1 MADFSE
7 MLSQLLSS
15 DEGKKQVSSVIN
27 MLSSGSGNVGGGNAN
42 NSASTGT
49 NNSAST
55 GTNNSNSN
63 NFDINAL
70 LSSLGASGNSTS
82 TGTNNSNSNSNN
94 FDINTLLASL
104 GNKGNDSSAAPMPSL
119 DIAKLMRVQ
128 QLLSQKRDDGSTA
141 LLRALKPHLGDAN
154 RKKVDEA
161 VRFMEIFSLLPL
173 IKESGLL
180 GSLLGGD
187 EA

>member
-49 NNSAST
+49 NNS
-55 GTNNSNSN
+55 NSSSNN

-70 LSSLGASGNSTS
+70 LSSLGASGNGAS
-82 TGTNNSNSNSNN
+82 TGTNNSNNNSNN

-104 GNKGNDSSAAPMPSL
+104 GNKGDGSSAAPMPSL

>member
-49 NNSAST
+49 NNS
-55 GTNNSNSN
+55 NSSN

-70 LSSLGASGNSTS
+70 LSSLGASGNSAS
-82 TGTNNSNSNSNN
+82 TGTNNSSSNN

-104 GNKGNDSSAAPMPSL
+104 GNKGDDSSAAPMPSL

>member
-49 NNSAST
+49 NNS
-55 GTNNSNSN
+55 NSSSN

-70 LSSLGASGNSTS
+70 LSSLGASGNSAS
-82 TGTNNSNSNSNN
+82 TGTNNSSSNN

-104 GNKGNDSSAAPMPSL
+104 GNKGDDSSAAPMPSL

>member
-42 NSASTGT
+42 NSASTV
-49 NNSAST
+49 
-55 GTNNSNSN
+55 TNNSNSSNN

-70 LSSLGASGNSTS
+70 LSSLGASGNGAS

-104 GNKGNDSSAAPMPSL
+104 GNKGDGSSAAPMPSL